1 MSDMAT
7 HWTTRLYP
15 GTYRRAFAQEVSAV
29 IADVEAERGRWAGA
43 LEKSAVIGHALR
55 LRTRLDSARPAGRL
69 LARAVPVLVAVT
81 APLSLSLLIAWC
93 AASRPHADRLMYAPA
108 AYAPWCAVLFFTLIA
123 RWTAARLGAG
133 LALLGALV
141 SLPLV
146 RGLYGAEGFAQEWK
160 TLVGLAVAALLVLLA
175 PPDLP
180 PVGNGARWTVALVG
194 LALAV
199 PLTAAAVM
207 TFGGPQEEYLVQFD
221 PRDTY
226 LSIVPQILVLPTA
239 IAVAR
244 SRRAV
249 ASALALM
256 AALPLAFALSVQLTE
271 LQRGAFPWWALSS
284 SAAGLLALPLYGAR
298 MLQRRRARVQRRAA
312 EAP

>member
-1 MSDMAT
+1 MSDMPT
-7 HWTTRLYP
+7 HWTTHLYP
-15 GTYRRAFAQEVSAV
+15 RAYRREFAQEVSAV
-29 IADVEAERGRWAGA
+29 IADVEAEQGRRAGT
-43 LEKSAVIGHALR
+43 LEKSAVIGHAVR
-55 LRTRLDSARPAGRL
+55 LRMRLDSARPTGRL
-69 LARAVPVLVAVT
+69 LARAVPVIVAVT

-93 AASRPHADRLMYAPA
+93 LPPSPHADRYMYAPA
-108 AYAPWCAVLFFTLIA
+108 AYAPWCAILFFTLIA
-123 RWTAARLGAG
+123 RWTAARLSAG
-133 LALLGALV
+133 LALLGALA

-146 RGLYGAEGFAQEWK
+146 RWLHGAEGFAQEWK

-180 PVGNGARWTVALVG
+180 PVSNGARWTVALVG

-221 PRDTY
+221 PRENY

-249 ASALALM
+249 VLAVSLM
-256 AALPLAFALSVQLTE
+256 TALPLAFVLGAQLAE
-271 LQRGAFPWWALSS
+271 LKRGAFPWWALSAS
-284 SAAGLLALPLYGAR
+284 VAGLIALPLYGAR
-298 MLQRRRARVQRRAA
+298 VLQERHRATRRATR
-312 EAP
+312 P